1 MVVLESPTAMEHDG
15 NDDGRVKIGDGD
27 GNRRVKDGDV
37 NKCT

>member
-1 MVVLESPTAMEHDG
+1 MEHDG
-15 NDDGRVKIGDGD
+15 DDDRRVKVGDGDGD